1 MSVRPLASHTQHER
15 PSLETGTERRH
26 DKRLESER
34 PQSPNP
40 PPPHPTTN
48 KQPRERSA
56 IEDDCNK
63 IMAVSAKYARTGSVL
78 PLCCG
83 NNLRSTRARAHKNV
97 VAVRPEAGTS
107 EATTTTRT
115 RGCTPTRHCTPE
127 HRSMDTNIDG
137 HKRSLPA
144 PLSHPLKNVPQVQ
157 SSNTSVARV
166 LLTAGRRPRV
176 GRLSSHRWPSPPSAS
191 AHHEECVAYGQLRA
205 RARS

>member
-40 PPPHPTTN
+40 LPPPSN
-48 KQPRERSA
+48 KQPRERPA
-56 IEDDCNK
+56 IEDDRNK

-127 HRSMDTNIDG
+127 HRSMDTNVACLL
-137 HKRSLPA
+137 HLVTRSKTYRKCKARTRASPVYCSRPA
-144 PLSHPLKNVPQVQ
+144 
-157 SSNTSVARV
+157 VARV
-166 LLTAGRRPRV
+166 
-176 GRLSSHRWPSPPSAS
+176 
-191 AHHEECVAYGQLRA
+191 
-205 RARS
+205 